1 MKNPFEKFK
10 KQKEDHSQDGY
21 DDSSNNG
28 KFITVIKKIGNY
40 FNTEPQKE
48 KVLSHEDFDAAGD
61 IYYASV
67 SAHYKV
73 AQRILVLLLVFFI
86 VFSIITNFQEIT
98 FDNFYYLVK
107 DFTSASDVGQ
117 NNYETL
123 SYESDSR
130 QNFVMYRG
138 GIATVSPSK
147 ISIFT
152 ATGRRTLNDT
162 STFSSPFAVSSDR
175 YVLFYDTAGNKFS
188 VYNSFARVYNEELEN
203 PVKTA
208 SLGDDGSFAVVTRSS
223 TGSWNIR
230 LYTKS
235 FTHKATIPVG
245 SYIFSIDLDSELQKL
260 SVLSYERGN
269 GSGRT
274 NLTVYDLS
282 KMSDNKGNEIS
293 IEKELSFDGEAPI
306 KCGYLDKG
314 ILAVITNRSV
324 RLYDKNYESRNE
336 DVDISGGN
344 LTGYHISKEGVAVSV
359 MRSSSS
365 SLLAYD
371 GNGKLLCDRGVSY
384 NVSDVCVYG
393 SKIFLR
399 IDQGVVRIDPSNNER
414 QLLTS
419 SSGKML
425 IYNGETALICGES
438 KAEYLIF
445 NK

>member
-10 KQKEDHSQDGY
+10 KKRDENNHEDYEQT
-21 DDSSNNG
+21 SSNG
-28 KFITVIKKIGNY
+28 RFMTVVKKIGNY

-61 IYYASV
+61 VYYASV
-67 SAHYKV
+67 SAYYKV
-73 AQRILVLLLVFFI
+73 SQRILVLLLAFFI

-98 FDNFYYLVK
+98 FDNFYYLIK

-117 NNYETL
+117 NNYEIL

-162 STFSSPFAVSSDR
+162 SAFSSPFAISSDR

-188 VYNSFARVYNEELEN
+188 IYNSFARVYNEELDN

-208 SLGDDGSFAVVTRSS
+208 ALGDDGSFAVVTRSS

-235 FTHKATIPVG
+235 FTHKATIPI
-245 SYIFSIDLDSELQKL
+245 SDYIFSITLDSELQKL

-269 GSGRT
+269 GTGRT
-274 NLTVYDLS
+274 NLIVYDLS

-293 IEKELSFDGEAPI
+293 IEKELSFDGEFPV
-306 KCGYLDKG
+306 KCGYLNKG

-324 RLYDKNYESRNE
+324 RIYDKNYESKNE

-359 MRSSSS
+359 MRSSTS
-365 SLLAYD
+365 
-371 GNGKLLCDRGVSY
+371 R
-384 NVSDVCVYG
+384 
-393 SKIFLR
+393 
-399 IDQGVVRIDPSNNER
+399 VR
-414 QLLTS
+414 
-419 SSGKML
+419 
-425 IYNGETALICGES
+425 A
-438 KAEYLIF
+438 
-445 NK
+445 